1 MKQRIITA
9 IFIVLFSILLL
20 VLSGTLF
27 LPIAVGALCAIA
39 NFELFRCTG
48 IGHKGLIAFPA
59 YILAFGLPLGA
70 YFSSKSLY
78 TYFAFTAGTLF
89 VYLMYLFLVAVFS
102 HGRRR
107 VGVHAPLLSNPEEK
121 STLSEGGIH
130 FKEIALAYTGTTY
143 VTVSL
148 TTLVLLR
155 TVANAGVYIFA
166 LVFVISWMTDVSAY
180 FVGSLLGKHK
190 LIPEISPKKSVE
202 GAIGGVIGGVIGG
215 LVLATIMYFF
225 CADYKPNFVMFAV
238 VSFVGSIV
246 SQIGDL
252 IASLIKRECGIKDYG
267 NLFPGHGGVLDRY
280 DSIIAVSTILFLF
293 CFLENCPL
301 ALVIPVAA

>member
-1 MKQRIITA
+1 MKQRIITSV
-9 IFIVLFSILLL
+9 FIILFSILLL
-20 VLSGTLF
+20 VFSGTLF
-27 LPIAVGALCAIA
+27 LPIAVGALSAIA
-39 NFELFRCTG
+39 SFELFRCTG

-70 YFSSKSLY
+70 YFSAKNLY
-78 TYFAFTAGTLF
+78 TYFAFTAGALF
-89 VYLMYLFLVAVFS
+89 VYLMYLFVVAVFS

-107 VGVHAPLLSNPEEK
+107 IGIHAPLLSNPEEK
-121 STLSEGGIH
+121 SSLSDGGIH
-130 FKEIALAYTGTTY
+130 FKEIALAYTSTTY

-155 TVANAGVYIFA
+155 TITAAGIYVYA
-166 LVFVISWMTDVSAY
+166 LVFVIAWITDVSAY
-180 FVGSLLGKHK
+180 FVGTFLGKHK

-202 GAIGGVIGGVIGG
+202 GAIGGVIGAVIGG
-215 LVLATIMYFF
+215 LVVALVMHFF
-225 CADYKPNFVMFAV
+225 SADYKPNFWMFAL

-252 IASLIKRECGIKDYG
+252 VASLIKRECGIKDYG
-267 NLFPGHGGVLDRY
+267 NIFPGHGGVLDRY

-293 CFLENCPL
+293 CFFENGPL
-301 ALVIPVAA
+301 ALVYPV